1 MRYFLYA
8 IGPCFLVPII
18 CFAML
23 HYPALDREVQARLP
37 LLSAYYI
44 SRQLAAE
51 ISHADSRAGEVPIN
65 YGQILEAY
73 DKVPTNKDFRALENL
88 SASGRTPG
96 LAESVFARF
105 ILWKDNLPHDFLA
118 ADPVRDIAIRLG
130 NMRRRQNSAE
140 AVRDEIISKHTLD
153 CLRYLPP
160 TTASATLSGKG
171 LPSETAKSGLV
182 FCGETVPV
190 ERTDVRRRIEYQIAY
205 LLTDFRD
212 STGIWLKRRD
222 RYGEAIKRILE
233 REGVPWEFALLPALE
248 SGYSRTV
255 VSPSMAHGWWQFVR
269 PTAVRS
275 SAKEPELDW
284 ALQVDGWKDERR
296 DLAISTR
303 SAARYLKWLRTRLG
317 ASENHSSWLTA
328 AAAYNAGFSET
339 KFRIAAYQTPWYWDM
354 KLPLETENYVPRW
367 IAFSIIDANRKFYG
381 LGVPPIAPIHFD
393 TIEGIQLSRDLPLTF
408 LATVTQSS
416 VRFIREINGGLAQN
430 ETAFRAVRNKR
441 DFSHTIHVPKGW
453 KDRVLKVLKTQ
464 QYVKN
469 TG

>member
-1 MRYFLYA
+1 M
-8 IGPCFLVPII
+8 
-18 CFAML
+18 
-23 HYPALDREVQARLP
+23 
-37 LLSAYYI
+37 
-44 SRQLAAE
+44 
-51 ISHADSRAGEVPIN
+51 
-65 YGQILEAY
+65 
-73 DKVPTNKDFRALENL
+73 
-88 SASGRTPG
+88 
-96 LAESVFARF
+96 
-105 ILWKDNLPHDFLA
+105 
-118 ADPVRDIAIRLG
+118 
-130 NMRRRQNSAE
+130 
-140 AVRDEIISKHTLD
+140 RDEIISKHTLD

-160 TTASATLSGKG
+160 TTASATLSGRG

-190 ERTDVRRRIEYQIAY
+190 ERTDLRRRIEYQIAY

-255 VSPSMAHGWWQFVR
+255 VSPSMAHGWWQFIK

-275 SAKEPELDW
+275 SAKEPDLDW

-303 SAARYLKWLRTRLG
+303 SAARYLKWLRTKLG
-317 ASENHSSWLTA
+317 ASENDSSWLTA

-393 TIEGIQLSRDLPLTF
+393 TVEGIQLSRDLPLTL

-416 VRFIREINGGLAQN
+416 VRFIREINGGLAQ
-430 ETAFRAVRNKR
+430 KR
-441 DFSHTIHVPKGW
+441 DGIQSGSE
-453 KDRVLKVLKTQ
+453 Q
-464 QYVKN
+464 
-469 TG
+469 TGLHPYDSCP

>member
-1 MRYFLYA
+1 
-8 IGPCFLVPII
+8 
-18 CFAML
+18 
-23 HYPALDREVQARLP
+23 
-37 LLSAYYI
+37 
-44 SRQLAAE
+44 
-51 ISHADSRAGEVPIN
+51 
-65 YGQILEAY
+65 
-73 DKVPTNKDFRALENL
+73 
-88 SASGRTPG
+88 
-96 LAESVFARF
+96 
-105 ILWKDNLPHDFLA
+105 
-118 ADPVRDIAIRLG
+118 
-130 NMRRRQNSAE
+130 
-140 AVRDEIISKHTLD
+140 
-153 CLRYLPP
+153 
-160 TTASATLSGKG
+160 
-171 LPSETAKSGLV
+171 LV
-182 FCGETVPV
+182 FCGEKVPV

-255 VSPSMAHGWWQFVR
+255 VSPSMARGWWQFVR

-284 ALQVDGWKDERR
+284 ALQVDGWRDERR

-303 SAARYLKWLRTRLG
+303 SAARYLKWLRTKLG
-317 ASENHSSWLTA
+317 ASDNHSSWLTA

-339 KFRIAAYQTPWYWDM
+339 KFRIAAYHTPWYWDM

-367 IAFSIIDANRKFYG
+367 IAFSIIDANRRFYG

-430 ETAFRAVRNKR
+430 ETAFRAGRNKR
-441 DFSHTIHVPKGW
+441 DFTHTIHVPKGW
-453 KDRVLKVLKTQ
+453 KVRVIKALKSQ
-464 QYVKN
+464 QYLKN
-469 TG
+469 AG

>member
-1 MRYFLYA
+1 
-8 IGPCFLVPII
+8 
-18 CFAML
+18 
-23 HYPALDREVQARLP
+23 
-37 LLSAYYI
+37 
-44 SRQLAAE
+44 
-51 ISHADSRAGEVPIN
+51 
-65 YGQILEAY
+65 
-73 DKVPTNKDFRALENL
+73 
-88 SASGRTPG
+88 
-96 LAESVFARF
+96 
-105 ILWKDNLPHDFLA
+105 
-118 ADPVRDIAIRLG
+118 VRD
-130 NMRRRQNSAE
+130 
-140 AVRDEIISKHTLD
+140 DIISKHTLD
-153 CLRYLPP
+153 CLRYMPP
-160 TTASATLSGKG
+160 TANSAALPGKG
-171 LPSETAKSGLV
+171 LPSETAKNGLV
-182 FCGETVPV
+182 FCGEKVQV
-190 ERTDVRRRIEYQIAY
+190 ERADVRRRIEYQIAY

-255 VSPSMAHGWWQFVR
+255 VSPSMARGWWQFVR

-303 SAARYLKWLRTRLG
+303 SAARYLKWLRTKLG
-317 ASENHSSWLTA
+317 ASDNHSSWLTA

-367 IAFSIIDANRKFYG
+367 IAFSIIDANRRFYG
-381 LGVPPIAPIHFD
+381 LGVPPIAPMHFD
-393 TIEGIQLSRDLPLTF
+393 TIEGIQLSRDLPLTL

-430 ETAFRAVRNKR
+430 ETAFRAGRNKR
-441 DFSHTIHVPKGW
+441 DFTHTIHVPKGW
-453 KDRVLKVLKTQ
+453 KVRVIKALKSQ
-464 QYVKN
+464 QYLKN
-469 TG
+469 AG